1 MKRKLLLCC
10 AILVMGMM
18 RVSAQDA
25 TSVWHIATDSRVYIP
40 LEQVEFLLC
49 ADDNATFSIVKSDG
63 EIVSGVEYVYFR
75 NVPLAIDDVQDNEA
89 MISIFP
95 NPVVSNLQLKGIKES
110 TIVQVL
116 AVNGA
121 IVIDTVVNPGNA
133 NINLDSLSAGVYMLK
148 VNNAVVKFIKK

>member
-10 AILVMGMM
+10 AILVMSMM

-110 TIVQVL
+110 TTVQVL